1 MCMVS
6 MIYDHYNDKWK
17 KFLEPQ
23 PQPIMVPVPNPYPP
37 YPVVKMPSQEE
48 INEFYELLKRARE
61 YDKKHNQPNCELEEK
76 KEKLRKLAEELGV
89 EIKFDG
95 DDNG

>member
-1 MCMVS
+1 

-17 KFLEPQ
+17 KFLEQQ
-23 PQPIMVPVPNPYPP
+23 PQPIMVPAPNPNPAYR
-37 YPVVKMPSQEE
+37 VVKMPSQEE

-95 DDNG
+95 DNDG